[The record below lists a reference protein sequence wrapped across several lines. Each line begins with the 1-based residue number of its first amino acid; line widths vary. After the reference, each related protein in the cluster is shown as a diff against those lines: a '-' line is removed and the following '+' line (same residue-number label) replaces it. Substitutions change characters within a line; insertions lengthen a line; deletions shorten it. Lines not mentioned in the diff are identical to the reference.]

1 MPQANHHAR
10 AWTWGAV
17 LLLLIFWV
25 SRLHNL
31 LALPI
36 FLDEASH
43 ITRAQ
48 WVWEGRP
55 LYLLETGKALAP
67 YLAAVFWPF
76 AGAPFIG
83 RFVVVLVGAIG
94 LASVYAVGRELHSRQ
109 AGVLAMALW
118 IIAPQLMFFER
129 MALVDTT
136 ISSMAMLTL
145 WLAIRML
152 RSGRER
158 WAILCGVGLA
168 LCVFAKTTGIVF
180 FPIPVLVA
188 LLVKMRMGWRERINL
203 IVIAYV
209 TAAVLLIGPIL
220 YIRSAY
226 ADPTGVAYGL
236 TSVDSQ
242 DLVQRVQANAAQVW
256 DAEQVYF
263 SRGMLAVV
271 LLAAGFGVS
280 YATRT
285 TLLLLALA
293 VAPLVA
299 VIATA
304 VSLWLRY
311 ISPATPFLL
320 LLTAIILL
328 SAADALQRRISP
340 RIAYALPWLVAG
352 AWALLVGIPFHL
364 TAYNNPAELD
374 LPEGDVVEYIQW
386 IPSGFGIR
394 EAIHYIQTLDSKP
407 IIVIST
413 AVNCNGARLYLPL
426 DSSVKMICPDLDW
439 GGGNTRAMY
448 EIQDYADLYGQVYV
462 LSEEGRIV
470 YEYELPRPLTVLKEF
485 ARPGGSY
492 EVKLYR
498 VKSDSNPST
507 P

>member
-1 MPQANHHAR
+1 MPATRHTR
-10 AWTWGAV
+10 TWTWGAV
-17 LLLLIFWV
+17 LLLLIFWL

-67 YLAAVFWPF
+67 YLASLFWPF

-83 RFVVVLVGAIG
+83 RFVVVLIGAIG

-118 IIAPQLMFFER
+118 ISAPQLMFFER

-145 WLAIRML
+145 WLAIRMM

-158 WAILCGVGLA
+158 LAVWCGVGLA

-188 LLVKMRMGWRERINL
+188 LCVNGRICWRKRINL
-203 IVIAYV
+203 ILTTYAV
-209 TAAVLLIGPIL
+209 AAALLIAPIL
-220 YIRSAY
+220 YIRSAN

-236 TSVDSQ
+236 TSVDSH
-242 DLVQRVQANAAQVW
+242 DLIQRVQANVAQVW
-256 DAEQVYF
+256 NAELVYF

-271 LLAAGFGVS
+271 LLAALFGVLYVPRIS
-280 YATRT
+280 
-285 TLLLLALA
+285 LLLLALA
-293 VAPLVA
+293 AAPLGA

-320 LLTAIILL
+320 LLTAILLL
-328 SAADALQRRISP
+328 SAADMLRKRLSP
-340 RIAYALPWLVAG
+340 RIAYTLPWLVAG

-364 TAYNNPAELD
+364 TAYNTPADLN

-394 EAIHYIQTLDSKP
+394 EAVQYLQTLDTKP
-407 IIVIST
+407 ITVIST
-413 AVNCNGARLYLPL
+413 AVNCNAARLYLPL
-426 DSSVKMICPDLDW
+426 DSNVKMICPDIDW
-439 GGGNTRAMY
+439 GGGNTRIMY
-448 EIQDYADLYGQVYV
+448 AIQDYAEFYGQVYV
-462 LSEEGRIV
+462 LSEEGHII
-470 YEYELPRPLTVLKEF
+470 YEYELPRPLTVLQEW
-485 ARPGGSY
+485 ARPGGAY

-498 VKSDSNPST
+498 ISSNTVSPT

>member
-1 MPQANHHAR
+1 MPATRHAR
-10 AWTWGAV
+10 AWMWGAV
-17 LLLLIFWV
+17 LLLLIFWL

-83 RFVVVLVGAIG
+83 RFVVVLIGAIG

-118 IIAPQLMFFER
+118 ISAPQLMFFER

-136 ISSMAMLTL
+136 ISSLAMLTL
-145 WLAIRML
+145 WLAIRAL
-152 RSGRER
+152 RSGQER
-158 WAILCGVGLA
+158 LAVWCGVGLA

-180 FPIPVLVA
+180 FPIPALVA
-188 LLVKMRMGWRERINL
+188 LFVNMRLCWRKRINL
-203 IVIAYV
+203 IILSYAV
-209 TAAVLLIGPIL
+209 AAALLIAPIL
-220 YIRSAY
+220 YIRSAN

-242 DLVQRVQANAAQVW
+242 DLIQRVQANAAQVW
-256 DAEQVYF
+256 NAEQVYF

-271 LLAAGFGVS
+271 LLSALFGVL
-280 YATRT
+280 YVPRT
-285 TLLLLALA
+285 AFLLLALA
-293 VAPLVA
+293 AAPLGA

-320 LLTAIILL
+320 LLTAIMLL
-328 SAADALQRRISP
+328 SAADGLRKRLSP

-352 AWALLVGIPFHL
+352 GWALLVGLPFHL
-364 TAYNNPAELD
+364 TAYNNPADLD

-394 EAIHYIQTLDSKP
+394 EAVQYLQTLDTQP
-407 IIVIST
+407 ITVIGT
-413 AVNCNGARLYLPL
+413 AVNCNAARLYLPL
-426 DSSVKMICPDLDW
+426 NSNVTMVCPDIDW
-439 GGGNTRAMY
+439 GGGNTRIMY
-448 EIQDYADLYGQVYV
+448 AIQDYAELYGQVYV
-462 LSEEGRIV
+462 LSEEGHII

-485 ARPGGSY
+485 PRPGGAY

-498 VKSDSNPST
+498 VGRD
-507 P
+507 